1 MCGGAV
7 ASSRG
12 GDEPSVRFSTEG
24 GTFDGGPLRGLLG
37 EPLRGLLGGPLR
49 GLLGG
54 PLRGL
59 LGGGLGGPLEG
70 WLGGLL
76 GHNRFKGA
84 LCGLGSTWP
93 PASPPSLVT
102 NTLTLGELPADIT

>member
-1 MCGGAV
+1 MTLCGGAV

-12 GDEPSVRFSTEG
+12 GDEPSVRFSPEG
-24 GTFDGGPLRGLLG
+24 GTLDGG
-37 EPLRGLLGGPLR
+37 PLRGLLGGPLR

-59 LGGGLGGPLEG
+59 LGGGLGGPLKG

-76 GHNRFKGA
+76 VRNRFKGA
-84 LCGLGSTWP
+84 LCGLGSTWSP
-93 PASPPSLVT
+93 VSPPSLVT